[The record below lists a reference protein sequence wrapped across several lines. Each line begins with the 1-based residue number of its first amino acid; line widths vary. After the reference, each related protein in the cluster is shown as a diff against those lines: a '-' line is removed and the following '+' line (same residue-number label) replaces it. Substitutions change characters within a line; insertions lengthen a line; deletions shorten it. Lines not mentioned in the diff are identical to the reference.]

1 MAFVPFA
8 GGGSVRSSQM
18 SNKIKDGSR
27 MSTYSRFS
35 SQERKPK
42 PALTRSISTPKLTTP
57 LSSDQSHIRNTQK
70 PKPTKTNPKSTKQT
84 SQGAP
89 R

>member
-1 MAFVPFA
+1 MTFLPFA

-35 SQERKPK
+35 SKERK

-57 LSSDQSHIRNTQK
+57 SSFNQSHIRNTQK
-70 PKPTKTNPKSTKQT
+70 PTKPNQKSTKQT